1 MANKIIIKNGAGAP
15 GNGVLSTA
23 ELGFDTQNKRLYI
36 GDSESTNLLLNPP
49 EVTVDLE
56 GANEGSANGINADT
70 LGGLVASEY
79 ATKEYL
85 IAEYATLED
94 INELQ
99 NNAVTEEQ
107 VANMINSALEVI
119 ENGSY

>member
-23 ELGFDTQNKRLYI
+23 ELGFDTQNKLLYI
-36 GDSESTNLLLNPP
+36 GDSENTSMVLNPP

-56 GANEGSANGINADT
+56 GANQGSANGINADT
-70 LGGLVASEY
+70 LGGLAASDY
-79 ATKEYL
+79 ATKEYV

-94 INELQ
+94 ISELQ

-107 VANMINSALEVI
+107 VADMINSALGVI

>member
-15 GNGVLSTA
+15 ANDVLDIA

-49 EVTVDLE
+49 EVTIDFNN
-56 GANEGSANGINADT
+56 ANQGTASGLNADT
-70 LGGLVASEY
+70 LGGLAASEY
-79 ATKEYL
+79 ATKEFL

-94 INELQ
+94 ISELQ

-107 VANMINSALEVI
+107 VSNMINSALEVI
-119 ENGSY
+119 ENGTY

>member
-23 ELGFDTQNKRLYI
+23 ELGFDTQNKLLYI
-36 GDSESTNLLLNPP
+36 GDSETTSMVLNPP

-70 LGGLVASEY
+70 LGGLAASDY

-94 INELQ
+94 INEL
-99 NNAVTEEQ
+99 
-107 VANMINSALEVI
+107 
-119 ENGSY
+119 